1 MSRFRY
7 FIPALLTVLL
17 VLAAGT
23 LGFGSEEAE
32 TESGDR
38 GIIIRNNDIQNSG
51 FGVYVGPRD
60 DRLTIVS
67 NLIKNNGEGVRL
79 TGVKSRNVVRNNDIV
94 DNVLGISLRDR
105 YSHNEKGYIDYPV
118 DPEDIVISGNRFESN
133 SDGNVLNLLRDLEIQ
148 QEKTSEGSP
157 EETSGEKAEGNQPE
171 EETDSETNTET
182 NNNDLQDTDGSES
195 TDEEVKKKSPIPE
208 ANQEKPL
215 LKQNCAGNTRKQGR
229 DKLFSRK
236 RLAWLENTADN
247 WRRCCRTGR
256 RPVICFVIRLTRFYN
271 ILTVSGSRDPFL
283 FVSRFQ

>member
-208 ANQEKPL
+208 ANQEKPVP
-215 LKQNCAGNTRKQGR
+215 KERIEE
-229 DKLFSRK
+229 
-236 RLAWLENTADN
+236 ENLSSSKTAQETPEN
-247 WRRCCRTGR
+247 KAETNSSPGSVWPGWRTQLIIGGAAA
-256 RPVICFVIRLTRFYN
+256 VLVAAL
-271 ILTVSGSRDPFL
+271 L
-283 FVSRFQ
+283 FVL